1 MSDELA
7 VIGPPSG
14 VPAPGLTDALTS
26 AAGYAL
32 AEKSA
37 ATRLAYR
44 ADLKQFTAWCQS
56 VGAAA
61 LPASAGTVAAY
72 LANLADRKLSVS
84 TIQRRAA
91 AICYAHRLGG
101 FAAPTGEESVKAVM
115 RGIRRQLGVAPVAK
129 APAIAKIAAAMV
141 KRIPPTLA
149 GKRDRAIILVGFAAA
164 LRRSE
169 IVDLDVNAIDRRAEG
184 IVLRIAWSKT
194 DQEGR
199 GQEIAIPRGRKL
211 GVIEALDDWLS
222 SAGIVEGP
230 VFRRVHKGD
239 RLAAERLSDQ
249 SVALIVKRWAK
260 AAKLDPKL
268 FSGHSLRAGFVTSA
282 LENNADVLKVMDVT
296 RHRDVRTLKI
306 YDRRAKAFKDHA
318 GRGFL

>member
-1 MSDELA
+1 MSDEMA
-7 VIGPPSG
+7 VIGPTSG
-14 VPAPGLTDALTS
+14 VPAPRLTDALTS

-32 AEKSA
+32 AEKSE

-44 ADLKQFTAWCQS
+44 ADLKHFAAWCRT
-56 VGAAA
+56 VEATA
-61 LPASAGTVAAY
+61 LPAQPGTVAAY
-72 LANLADRKLSVS
+72 LAHLADSRRSVS

-101 FAAPTGEESVKAVM
+101 YAAPTSDESVKAVL
-115 RGIRRQLGVAPVAK
+115 RGSRRQLGVAATAK
-129 APAIAKIAAAMV
+129 APATAKIAAAMV

-149 GKRDRAIILVGFAAA
+149 GKRDRAMILLGFAAA

-169 IVDLDVNAIDRRAEG
+169 LVDLNVNAIDRRPDG
-184 IVLRIAWSKT
+184 IVLRIARSKT

-199 GQEIAIPRGRKL
+199 GQEIAVPRGRKL

-222 SAGIVEGP
+222 SAAIVKGA
-230 VFRRVHKGD
+230 VFLRVRKGD
-239 RLAAERLSDQ
+239 RLTEERLTDQ
-249 SVALIVKRWAK
+249 SVALVVKRWAK
-260 AAKLDPKL
+260 AAKLDSKL

-282 LENNADVLKVMDVT
+282 LADGADVLKVMDVT
-296 RHRDVRTLKI
+296 RHRDVKTLKI

-318 GRGFL
+318 GKGFL